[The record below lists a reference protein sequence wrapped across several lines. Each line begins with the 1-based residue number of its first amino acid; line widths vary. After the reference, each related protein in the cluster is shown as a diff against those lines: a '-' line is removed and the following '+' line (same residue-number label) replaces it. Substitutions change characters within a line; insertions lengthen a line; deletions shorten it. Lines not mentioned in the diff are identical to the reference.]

1 MGEQMSLFDLIPE
14 MGQRV
19 SFKRYIGQRVH
30 IRVGGPMA
38 EQILTGRI
46 SKIEDFYTTVRVG
59 REDFRVA
66 PDAIAEARH
75 GQADEEAKTCLRM
88 S

>member
-1 MGEQMSLFDLIPE
+1 MEQMSLFDLMPE
-14 MGQRV
+14 SGQRV
-19 SFKRYIGQRVH
+19 IFKRYIGQRVH

-38 EQILTGRI
+38 EQVLTGRI
-46 SKIEDFYTTVRVG
+46 SRIEDYYTTVRVG

-66 PDAIAEARH
+66 PDAIAEAGH

>member
-1 MGEQMSLFDLIPE
+1 MEQLSLFDLMPDA
-14 MGQRV
+14 GQRV

-30 IRVGGPMA
+30 VRVGGPMA

-46 SKIEDFYTTVRVG
+46 SKIEDYYTTVRVG
-59 REDFRVA
+59 AGRLNRVA

>member
-1 MGEQMSLFDLIPE
+1 MGEQMSLFDLMPDA
-14 MGQRV
+14 GQRV

-46 SKIEDFYTTVRVG
+46 SRIEDYYTTVRVG
-59 REDFRVA
+59 RENFRVA
-66 PDAIAEARH
+66 PDAITEARH
-75 GQADEEAKTCLRM
+75 GQADEEARECLRI